1 LTSAID
7 RRLGTDELA
16 NIFGSLRPKDIMRA
30 RLNKKVKE
38 AATQTTI
45 VPVAETIENNA
56 MATMTTALPNFQQ
69 ISLHDLRLPRYKYSD
84 GDDPAEQSVA
94 ETANFI
100 SLDIQM
106 LSNFGKF
113 ENIRSPMYGDEVPF
127 LHKAI

>member
-69 ISLHDLRLPRYKYSD
+69 ISLHDLRL
-84 GDDPAEQSVA
+84 A
-94 ETANFI
+94 
-100 SLDIQM
+100 
-106 LSNFGKF
+106 
-113 ENIRSPMYGDEVPF
+113 
-127 LHKAI
+127 

>member
-45 VPVAETIENNA
+45 VPVAEFLSIAGA

-69 ISLHDLRLPRYKYSD
+69 ISLHDLRLSGTKN
-84 GDDPAEQSVA
+84 
-94 ETANFI
+94 TAMAM
-100 SLDIQM
+100 IQ
-106 LSNFGKF
+106 LSSQLQKLPTSFHSTSKC
-113 ENIRSPMYGDEVPF
+113 SPTSESMKTLEVQCMEMNG
-127 LHKAI
+127 